1 MDLTGKVALVTGAG
15 RSTGMAIAKALL
27 QAGAAV
33 IATDLEAPSWEVE
46 SGEDRLTRAAMDV
59 SSEEQVESLV
69 DKINRQTTG
78 INVLVNNAAIYQW
91 ALLPDMTL
99 NDWERMF
106 AVNCTGTFLCTR
118 AVVRNLL
125 ANKAPGSIINIAS
138 VGGKNAFPSQSHYC
152 ASKAA
157 VIGFTRSLA
166 VELGP
171 AGIRVNA
178 ICPGSIDT
186 PMLSRVAEDIAENTG
201 QPLEQVK
208 KSMVMSIPLR
218 RLQEPEDVAR
228 LALFL
233 ASDDAANINGESINL
248 DGGMVR
254 D

>member
-15 RSTGMAIAKALL
+15 RSTGMAIAQALL
-27 QAGAAV
+27 QAGATV
-33 IATDLEAPSWEVE
+33 IATDLEAPSWEVK
-46 SGEDRLTRAAMDV
+46 SGEDRLIRAAMDV
-59 SSEEQVESLV
+59 SNEEQVESLV
-69 DKINRQTTG
+69 KKTNQQTTG

-91 ALLPDMTL
+91 SLLPDMKL
-99 NDWERMF
+99 KDWERMF

-125 ANKAPGSIINIAS
+125 ANKTPGSIINIAS

-152 ASKAA
+152 ASKAG

-186 PMLSRVAEDIAENTG
+186 PMLSKVAEDIADNTG
-201 QPLEQVK
+201 QLLEQVR
-208 KSMVMSIPLR
+208 KSMILSIPLR
-218 RLQEPEDVAR
+218 RFQQPEDVAR
-228 LALFL
+228 LAVFL
-233 ASDDAANINGESINL
+233 ASDNADNINGESINL